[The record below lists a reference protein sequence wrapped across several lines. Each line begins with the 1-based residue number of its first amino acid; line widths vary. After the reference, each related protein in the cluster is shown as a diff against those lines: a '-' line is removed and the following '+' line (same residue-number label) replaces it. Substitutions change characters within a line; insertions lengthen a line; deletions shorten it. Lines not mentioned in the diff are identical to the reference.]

1 MLKRLSTLPP
11 ALRQTLIYGL
21 SLVAVKAVSL
31 LMVPFATHFL
41 TPADYGR
48 LDILQTLADLLSI
61 VIGMGLADTL
71 FRFTG
76 QAKNEEEQKIVA
88 ANLLGLALII
98 GAVAALVTQLGATW
112 IVSMLPGGVTE
123 VQVRLILGSL
133 AMGGISTLAL
143 SRMRMRDQAIPYAVG
158 SVSRVV
164 VQAFAS
170 GLLLVLGFG
179 VTGFMAG
186 SFFAGSLLALWL
198 LWPYYRDTGVR
209 FDFDRIKQYV
219 RYGSPLIFVGIAG
232 FVLGSFDRWILADA
246 IGTAA
251 MADYALAAKFGLI
264 TAIMIQPFDLWW
276 LPRRFKVLPQENGP
290 QQCAYLGGVGVTI
303 GISSAVMVAAIG
315 PLLIEWLTPVSY
327 HGATQYVPWMA
338 FLAVLHNTN
347 MTLGMGSYSA
357 KTTSW
362 PAIIDG
368 CAAGIAVIGYTTLI
382 PLWGIWGTILAT
394 AIALSARLLATL
406 FISQRITHLPYAF
419 KRLLLLFGTALIGTS
434 ALQLLEGSVQKLGV
448 GIALVVV
455 IAVLALS
462 LKLVKISA
470 LDRLMKRTG

>member
-41 TPADYGR
+41 EPADYGR

-71 FRFTG
+71 FRFSG
-76 QAKNEEEQKIVA
+76 KAKDEEEQKIVA

-98 GAVAALVTQLGATW
+98 GGAAAVVTQLGANW
-112 IVSMLPGGVTE
+112 VVSMLPGDVTQT
-123 VQVRLILGSL
+123 QVRLILGSL

-143 SRMRMRDQAIPYAVG
+143 SRMRMRDQAVSYAIG

-198 LWPYYRDTGVR
+198 LWPYFRETGVR
-209 FDFDRIKQYV
+209 YDTDRIKSYV
-219 RYGSPLIFVGIAG
+219 RYGAPLIFVGVAG

-276 LPRRFKVLPQENGP
+276 LPRRFKVLPQPNGA
-290 QQCAYLGGVGVTI
+290 QECAYLGGVGVTI
-303 GISSAVMVAAIG
+303 GIFSAVMVAAIG
-315 PLLIEWLTPVSY
+315 PLLIEWLTPFSY
-327 HGATQYVPWMA
+327 HGATKYVPWMA

-368 CAAGIAVIGYTTLI
+368 GAAGIAVIGYTSLI
-382 PLWGIWGTILAT
+382 PQWGIWGAIWAT
-394 AIALSARLLATL
+394 AIALSLRLLATL
-406 FISQRITHLPYAF
+406 FISQRITHLPYSF
-419 KRLLLLFGTALIGTS
+419 GRLLVLFGLAIVGTS
-434 ALQLLEGSVQKLGV
+434 ALQLLDNSLSILG
-448 GIALVVV
+448 GG
-455 IAVLALS
+455 LAL
-462 LKLVKISA
+462 LLTTAVTAMLLGLIKVPA
-470 LDRLMKRTG
+470 LNQILKRTG